1 MLLKIS
7 LEKKNFHKKN
17 RKNQIREENITKLEI
32 KRMLSEN

>member
-7 LEKKNFHKKN
+7 LKKKNFHKKN
-17 RKNQIREENITKLEI
+17 RKNHIREENKTKLER